1 MQKNIVQDLRLKHEE
16 KSIRKLIRFLFDKY
30 LLKLDM
36 KKGKNIIILL
46 SAIISVIVISGFVI
60 MYPNIQNSNYDVNFT
75 SPYTG
80 EETRGIKSLS
90 QDDINGLQNGAGT
103 PFGGMAKLA
112 ELNGYPGPKHVLDL
126 TSQLELNDTQIEQID
141 KIYQNMKFEAV
152 ILGEKIIT
160 VESQLNEKFSDGSI
174 NENYLQEKVH
184 ESAEYYAELRNVH
197 LQSHLLMMTVLSSDQ
212 VQKYGELRGYSLED
226 PCEHIPEGHDAKMW
240 KLHNNC

>member
-1 MQKNIVQDLRLKHEE
+1 MC
-16 KSIRKLIRFLFDKY
+16 FLFDPY
-30 LLKLDM
+30 LLRLDM
-36 KKGKNIIILL
+36 KKEKIIIILL

-60 MYPNIQNSNYDVNFT
+60 MYSNIQNSSHDVDFT
-75 SPYTG
+75 SPYMG

-90 QDDINGLQNGAGT
+90 QDDINGLKKGAGT

-126 TSQLELNDTQIEQID
+126 TLQLELNEIQIEQID
-141 KIYQNMKFEAV
+141 NIYQNMKFEAV

-160 VESQLNEKFSDGSI
+160 VESQLNKKFSDGSI
-174 NENYLQEKVH
+174 NENHLQEKIH

-197 LQSHLLMMTVLSSDQ
+197 LQSHILMMTVLSSDQ
-212 VQKYGELRGYSLED
+212 IQKYGELRGYSLED
-226 PCEHIPEGHDAKMW
+226 PCEYIPEGHDVKMW